1 MSKRTKLT
9 KMDVAVEG
17 VVVSTFTVVLS
28 EVVEVVSIVV
38 GSSEGSSLVVV
49 LSETLDKTT
58 ASYDL
63 RIKAS
68 VSTSS
73 SAL

>member
-68 VSTSS
+68 VSTPS